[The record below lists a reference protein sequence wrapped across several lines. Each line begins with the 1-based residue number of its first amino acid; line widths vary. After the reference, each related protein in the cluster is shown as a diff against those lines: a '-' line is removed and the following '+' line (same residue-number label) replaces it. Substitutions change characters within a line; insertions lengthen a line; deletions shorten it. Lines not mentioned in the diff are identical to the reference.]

1 VASWWLCYLPVVELM
16 ADKLVVASVGGWDG
30 GEREGENKMAETKEK
45 G

>member
-1 VASWWLCYLPVVELM
+1 MVELM